1 MGRRASSISAKN
13 LSDREGGGFVKITV
27 LGSGGW
33 GTALALLL
41 LDNGNDVTLWS
52 FDEKEAE
59 TLRRTGEN
67 PMLKG
72 VPLPE
77 TLEITTSFDT
87 LEESGIVVLATPS
100 FAVRS
105 TAGKAAPR
113 LREGAV
119 VVSVAKGIE
128 KDTALCLTQVIGEE
142 IGGKCPVVALSG
154 PSHAEEVGRRVPT
167 GCVAACRDLAAAEL
181 VQDVFMSPRFRVYT
195 NTDVMGVE
203 LGAALKNVLALCC
216 GISDGMG
223 LGDNTKALLM
233 TRGMTEMARL
243 GVAMGG
249 RKETFAGLSGMGD
262 LIVTCTSMHSRN
274 RRCGI
279 LIGQGKPVQEAIR
292 EVGATVEGY
301 FAALSAH
308 QLAQKM
314 GVEMPICECAYGV
327 LYEGK
332 PVQSVV
338 EQLMT
343 RRKRHEVDES
353 WIG

>member
-1 MGRRASSISAKN
+1 M
-13 LSDREGGGFVKITV
+13 KITV

-33 GTALALLL
+33 GTALSLLL

-52 FDEKEAE
+52 FDPREAQVLRE
-59 TLRRTGEN
+59 TREN

-72 VPLPE
+72 VPLPDA
-77 TLEITTSFDT
+77 LSITTEFDT
-87 LEESGIVVLATPS
+87 VADSELVVLATPS
-100 FAVRS
+100 FAVRA
-105 TAGKAAPR
+105 TARKAAPF
-113 LREGAV
+113 LREGTV
-119 VVSVAKGIE
+119 IVSVAKGIE
-128 KDTALCLTQVIGEE
+128 KDTNLRLTEIIREE
-142 IGGKCPVVALSG
+142 TGGRFPVVALSG

-167 GCVAACRDLAAAEL
+167 GVVAACQDLAAAEK

-195 NTDVMGVE
+195 NTDVTGVE

-243 GVAMGG
+243 GVALGG
-249 RKETFAGLSGMGD
+249 HKDTFAGLSGMGD

-279 LIGQGKPVQEAIR
+279 LIGQGKKVREAMDQ
-292 EVGATVEGY
+292 VGATVEGY

-308 QLAQKM
+308 QLSEKM
-314 GVEMPICECAYGV
+314 GVEMPICESAYGV
-327 LYEGK
+327 LYEGR
-332 PVQSVV
+332 PVELVV

-343 RRKRHEVDES
+343 RSKRREVDES
-353 WIG
+353 WI